1 MRRKHCSDEQL
12 LQFLDGELK
21 MMAKAA
27 VPWHLRSCWRCRA
40 RLAAIE
46 GQIRSLLLE
55 IDEHPF
61 PAEAL
66 QAARDRFWRAA
77 AAVDTEDQRNPW
89 RFSWRIPARRVLLG
103 AGVSISA
110 FALWHFAPIQTV
122 VPEVAETKVT
132 KAPTVAS
139 SSLPPIASAPAVS
152 LPIPKYV
159 PPVVMAEEKTL
170 LSIDL
175 DDLEV
180 RTLYALH
187 QAQSCLGGE
196 IRLVAADSQHLDLVG
211 FVESDARRA
220 RIAELFAQ
228 SIQQGALR
236 LKIRTPAEFPPVALP
251 PLSVSSATPADELD
265 RERMPLESDLIRA
278 YGVLYP
284 GEGEGALDK
293 RVLALSNEVLRLATI
308 ALDHAWAIQ
317 NMATRYPASRIDGLR
332 SELGGLVKTMVR
344 DHVSGLAG
352 TGAEL
357 SEKVMPLLDA
367 IPITDSQPEE
377 AGSESWQASA
387 GVLLRDVKQLH
398 EDAHQLFSLTG
409 HKVDDPDACARRFR
423 ATLARIVRE
432 ANAARF

>member
-1 MRRKHCSDEQL
+1 M
-12 LQFLDGELK
+12 
-21 MMAKAA
+21 
-27 VPWHLRSCWRCRA
+27 
-40 RLAAIE
+40 
-46 GQIRSLLLE
+46 
-55 IDEHPF
+55 
-61 PAEAL
+61 
-66 QAARDRFWRAA
+66 
-77 AAVDTEDQRNPW
+77 
-89 RFSWRIPARRVLLG
+89 
-103 AGVSISA
+103 
-110 FALWHFAPIQTV
+110 
-122 VPEVAETKVT
+122 
-132 KAPTVAS
+132 
-139 SSLPPIASAPAVS
+139 S